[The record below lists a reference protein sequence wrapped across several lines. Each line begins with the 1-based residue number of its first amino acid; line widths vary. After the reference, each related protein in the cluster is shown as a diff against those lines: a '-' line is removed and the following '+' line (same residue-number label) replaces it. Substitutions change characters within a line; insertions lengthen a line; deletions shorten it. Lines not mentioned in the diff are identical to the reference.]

1 MAIDSSIWLYEFQH
15 ALRDKDGRALDN
27 AHILGF
33 LRRIN
38 KLLYYGIKAVSR
50 SPPVSQH
57 GARQMLRSHLPAPRS
72 LSLMAELPRS
82 RSGPLQTERTAN
94 REPRSRQ
101 LERPRSS

>member
-38 KLLYYGIKAVSR
+38 KLLYYGIKAVSACTSR
-50 SPPVSQH
+50 V
-57 GARQMLRSHLPAPRS
+57 
-72 LSLMAELPRS
+72 PRS
-82 RSGPLQTERTAN
+82 RRLTSHPA
-94 REPRSRQ
+94 SA
-101 LERPRSS
+101 

>member
-38 KLLYYGIKAVSR
+38 KLLYYGIKAVSA
-50 SPPVSQH
+50 SPPAILYQS
-57 GARQMLRSHLPAPRS
+57 QMLTYHLP
-72 LSLMAELPRS
+72 L
-82 RSGPLQTERTAN
+82 
-94 REPRSRQ
+94 
-101 LERPRSS
+101 RPGLRL